1 MAVMLC
7 SCGKKNSYT
16 ITGNVTGLE
25 GTVTLMNDAGDDI
38 AEAPV
43 TDGQFTLQGTAD
55 EPSLALL
62 SNNDQPLAM
71 IFLEPGK
78 ITVAGEKNEALK
90 ITGTKA
96 NDSNTALNDR
106 QYEIMERFYTAG
118 SEEERQAI
126 ADEMKGTIAEAMDA
140 NLDNYFG
147 LYLLT
152 SLMNEWNGDAIIA
165 KLDQFSPAVR
175 ETKLAGEIREH
186 AEAKKNTD
194 VGSKYVDIILPD
206 AEGNEIA
213 LSSVVGEGKYVLL
226 DFWASWCGP
235 CMMELPFLV
244 KSYEMFHDKGF
255 EIYGVSLDSEADAWK
270 EAMADNK
277 MTWINVAA
285 MNDEEQKAT
294 KAYAIQSIPS
304 NFLIG
309 PDGTIV
315 AKNLRGDDVK
325 AKLAELI
332 AYSISIPST
341 LHLSPPTDGRH
352 KVPKGNLQSTRKKFA
367 LFSKITIFALAIRK
381 YGSVAQLNRVPD
393 YGSGGYRFESCRSH

>member
-1 MAVMLC
+1 MKKILLIAAMAVMLC

-294 KAYAIQSIPS
+294 KAYAMQEHPLQLPHRPRRNHRSQEPARRRRKGQTRRAHRQIEHGKEAKHRAIP
-304 NFLIG
+304 
-309 PDGTIV
+309 GTDSS
-315 AKNLRGDDVK
+315 R
-325 AKLAELI
+325 I

-352 KVPKGNLQSTRKKFA
+352 KVPKGNL
-367 LFSKITIFALAIRK
+367 
-381 YGSVAQLNRVPD
+381 
-393 YGSGGYRFESCRSH
+393 

>member
-1 MAVMLC
+1 MKKILLIAAMAVMLC

-235 CMMELPFLV
+235 CRWAIPKVEQLYKRYDRSRLTV
-244 KSYEMFHDKGF
+244 
-255 EIYGVSLDSEADAWK
+255 VSVSFDQKQADWEKAMKEEAMPWMQLWAGSREQMTAAQQAYHISGIPRLMLIAPDGAIVFSGNNADA
-270 EAMADNK
+270 
-277 MTWINVAA
+277 
-285 MNDEEQKAT
+285 
-294 KAYAIQSIPS
+294 
-304 NFLIG
+304 
-309 PDGTIV
+309 
-315 AKNLRGDDVK
+315 LR
-325 AKLAELI
+325 LAVE
-332 AYSISIPST
+332 
-341 LHLSPPTDGRH
+341 
-352 KVPKGNLQSTRKKFA
+352 
-367 LFSKITIFALAIRK
+367 K
-381 YGSVAQLNRVPD
+381 YLGK
-393 YGSGGYRFESCRSH
+393 

>member
-1 MAVMLC
+1 MKKILLIAAMAVMLC

-213 LSSVVGEGKYVLL
+213 LSSVVGEGK
-226 DFWASWCGP
+226 
-235 CMMELPFLV
+235 
-244 KSYEMFHDKGF
+244 
-255 EIYGVSLDSEADAWK
+255 
-270 EAMADNK
+270 
-277 MTWINVAA
+277 
-285 MNDEEQKAT
+285 
-294 KAYAIQSIPS
+294 
-304 NFLIG
+304 
-309 PDGTIV
+309 
-315 AKNLRGDDVK
+315 
-325 AKLAELI
+325 
-332 AYSISIPST
+332 
-341 LHLSPPTDGRH
+341 
-352 KVPKGNLQSTRKKFA
+352 
-367 LFSKITIFALAIRK
+367 
-381 YGSVAQLNRVPD
+381 
-393 YGSGGYRFESCRSH
+393 

>member
-1 MAVMLC
+1 MKKILLIAAMAVMLC

-235 CMMELPFLV
+235 CMMELPLPREV
-244 KSYEMFHDKGF
+244 
-255 EIYGVSLDSEADAWK
+255 
-270 EAMADNK
+270 
-277 MTWINVAA
+277 
-285 MNDEEQKAT
+285 
-294 KAYAIQSIPS
+294 
-304 NFLIG
+304 
-309 PDGTIV
+309 
-315 AKNLRGDDVK
+315 LRDV
-325 AKLAELI
+325 
-332 AYSISIPST
+332 P
-341 LHLSPPTDGRH
+341 
-352 KVPKGNLQSTRKKFA
+352 
-367 LFSKITIFALAIRK
+367 
-381 YGSVAQLNRVPD
+381 
-393 YGSGGYRFESCRSH
+393 